1 MAVAARLMKL
11 ARRDRPPDGRSPC
24 ARGHQS
30 TISLD
35 GRLPNG
41 KHRTL
46 VVLCLVWCVTTLGC
60 GTTKWSD
67 TPRTATEQLLISDA
81 VDRAVS
87 DIDFSA
93 LSGRAVFFDS
103 TYLKGSVDE
112 NYVVS
117 SLRQHLLA
125 SGSLLMET
133 RELADYVIEAR
144 SGAIG
149 TDRSDL
155 LFGVPSVNV
164 PTVPGMPM
172 AMPSSIPEIP
182 LAKTTNQKAV
192 AKLAVFAY
200 NRKTGRPVL
209 QSGIDPAISM
219 ARNSWLFGAGPFR
232 RGTIYDH
239 HHELNNGVDIPII
252 GGRERSEEYSSETLP
267 VTAQAVFPEPA
278 AEHSTPEAKPSDGQ
292 VATQPAAA
300 GNQMARLPAVDR
312 SLINAQP
319 QSPANGA
326 PATGVQRA
334 QYTEPA
340 RRASIGVS
348 STSDK
353 KTGSQGGASSGGW
366 GWLSPTNWFGGAD
379 R

>member
-1 MAVAARLMKL
+1 MPPTPLSSPATAVAPSRGRPSRCAPLRLALCCSTLL
-11 ARRDRPPDGRSPC
+11 AL
-24 ARGHQS
+24 A
-30 TISLD
+30 
-35 GRLPNG
+35 
-41 KHRTL
+41 
-46 VVLCLVWCVTTLGC
+46 GC

-87 DIDFSA
+87 EIDFTA
-93 LSGRAVFFDS
+93 LAGRPVYFDN

-125 SGSLLMET
+125 SGCLLMES
-133 RELADYVIEAR
+133 RDLADYVVEAR
-144 SGAIG
+144 AGAVG

-209 QSGIDPAISM
+209 QSGIDPAVSM

-232 RGTIYDH
+232 RGTIYENH
-239 HHELNNGVDIPII
+239 HVLDNGVDIPII
-252 GGRERSEEYSSETLP
+252 GSREAADEYAPDMLP
-267 VTAQAVFPEPA
+267 VTAEAVFPEGVLESTTIAAQPNESPPA
-278 AEHSTPEAKPSDGQ
+278 E
-292 VATQPAAA
+292 QPAAA
-300 GNQMARLPAVDR
+300 GNRMARLPAIDR
-312 SLINAQP
+312 ALLEQNSSSA
-319 QSPANGA
+319 PANA
-326 PATGVQRA
+326 PPLGVQRA
-334 QYTEPA
+334 QWVEP
-340 RRASIGVS
+340 RRSPVGSAASGEA
-348 STSDK
+348 STR
-353 KTGSQGGASSGGW
+353 SQRQESRSGGGGSW
-366 GWLSPTNWFGGAD
+366 WRPSSWFGGGK
-379 R
+379 

>member
-1 MAVAARLMKL
+1 MTVSATRTNR
-11 ARRDRPPDGRSPC
+11 ARRHRPPDGRSSC
-24 ARGHQS
+24 ALAWHLRR
-30 TISLD
+30 
-35 GRLPNG
+35 RLEV
-41 KHRTL
+41 L
-46 VVLCLVWCVTTLGC
+46 LLCLVWSLGSLGC

-87 DIDFSA
+87 EIDFAA
-93 LSGRAVFFDS
+93 LSGRQVFFDN

-125 SGSLLMET
+125 SGGLLMET
-133 RELADYVIEAR
+133 RERPDYVVEAR
-144 SGAIG
+144 SGAVG

-155 LFGVPSVNV
+155 LFGVPSVTV
-164 PTVPGMPM
+164 PTVPGMPV

-209 QSGIDPAISM
+209 QSGIDPAVSM

-252 GGRERSEEYSSETLP
+252 GGRERADELSTETLP
-267 VTAQAVFPEPA
+267 VTAEAVFPEA
-278 AEHSTPEAKPSDGQ
+278 ASEQSPPEAKASDPQ
-292 VATQPAAA
+292 LTAQPAAA

-312 SLINAQP
+312 SLINA
-319 QSPANGA
+319 PAQ
-326 PATGVQRA
+326 PATKNAPPSGVQRA
-334 QYTEPA
+334 QFTEPA
-340 RRASIGVS
+340 RGASVGM
-348 STSDK
+348 TSRGEA
-353 KTGSQGGASSGGW
+353 KTGSSGSPTSGGSPGGW
-366 GWLSPTNWFGGAD
+366 GRLWPGNWFGGG